1 MTKKELSDNLLFLAA
16 LEMLERLADQGRLS
30 QEEVAQAKK
39 ELEKQVRPTVIL
51 V

>member
-1 MTKKELSDNLLFLAA
+1 MTRNELSDNLLFIAA
-16 LEMLERLADQGRLS
+16 LEMLERLSKQGLLGPEETDQAR
-30 QEEVAQAKK
+30 K

>member
-1 MTKKELSDNLLFLAA
+1 MTRKELSDNLLFLAA

-30 QEEVAQAKK
+30 QEEAEQASR
-39 ELEKQVRPTVIL
+39 ELERQVRPTVIL

>member
-1 MTKKELSDNLLFLAA
+1 MTRKELSDNLLYLAA
-16 LEMLERLADQGRLS
+16 LEMLERLAMQRLLS
-30 QEEVAQAKK
+30 QEELEQAKS